1 MLEILLMCSLLC
13 SSDVVAAVS
22 LIDSSE
28 QPKLFA
34 VVFGEGVTND
44 AVSIILFN
52 TVLKQFSS
60 PSDAG
65 QVAQGFNILLD
76 FFGLGIA
83 SVLVGIAYAVLV
95 SLLIKYFHSLTRNSV
110 VECAMILLNGY
121 LAYVTA
127 EILELSGIIALL
139 TAGITMAQYTWYS
152 LSGQG

>member
-1 MLEILLMCSLLC
+1 MCSLLC

-22 LIDSSE
+22 LINSSE

-52 TVLKQFSS
+52 TVIKTFTT

-65 QVAQGFNILLD
+65 TFQQGVNILFD
-76 FFGLGIA
+76 FCWLGIA
-83 SVLVGIAYAVLV
+83 SVLVGIAYAVAA
-95 SLLIKYFHSLTRNSV
+95 SLLIKYFHSLTRDAV
-110 VECAMILLNGY
+110 VECAMILLHGY

-139 TAGITMAQYTWYS
+139 TAGVVMA
-152 LSGQG
+152 